1 MKDLK
6 ETIDLMISDDYRD
19 RLKAEYQQTKIRYER
34 LKNICNRMEAANA
47 GLNVA
52 PPENDCRPYWLLR
65 EQQKRMGK
73 YLHTLEL
80 RALVEGIELEV

>member
-19 RLKAEYQQTKIRYER
+19 RFKAEYQQTKIRYEK
-34 LKNICNRMEAANA
+34 LKNICNRIEAANA

-52 PPENDCRPYWLLR
+52 LPEHNCPYWLLQ
-65 EQQKRMGK
+65 EQQRNMGE
-73 YLHTLEL
+73 YLHTLEQ